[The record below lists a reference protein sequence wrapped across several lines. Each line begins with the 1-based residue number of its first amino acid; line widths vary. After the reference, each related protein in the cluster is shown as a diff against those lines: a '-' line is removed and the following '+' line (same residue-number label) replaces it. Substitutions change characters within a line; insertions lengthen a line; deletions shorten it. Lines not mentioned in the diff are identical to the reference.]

1 MANPLI
7 RADRVAVRRRHGLR
21 RAAAAAGRDH
31 RPRPAG
37 RRPAGDTQVWGLLGC
52 QKEAAFAADRVIV
65 VVEEV
70 VDEAVI
76 RADPNR
82 TIIPGLIVD
91 AVVVEPWGAHPSY
104 VQGAYDRDN
113 RFYLDWDP
121 ITRDEAAT
129 QAWLARVGLRPRRP
143 RGLHREAGR
152 RADRVP
158 AAAAP
163 APSGSVDYGAY
174 R

>member
-1 MANPLI
+1 VSA
-7 RADRVAVRRRHGLR
+7 
-21 RAAAAAGRDH
+21 
-31 RPRPAG
+31 
-37 RRPAGDTQVWGLLGC
+37 
-52 QKEAAFAADRVIV
+52 EAAFAAERVIV

-70 VDEAVI
+70 VDEAVV

-121 ITRDEAAT
+121 ISRDEAGV
-129 QAWLARVGLRPRRP
+129 QAWLDEWVHGITGRGEYLAKLGAERVAALRPS
-143 RGLHREAGR
+143 AS
-152 RADRVP
+152 
-158 AAAAP
+158 
-163 APSGSVDYGAY
+163 APSGSVDYGEY